1 MATREAGA
9 VATSA
14 ESPVEEG
21 LQVHGLARTHHVAPL
36 AMVTSG
42 AFGRE
47 AQVFFTELDRH
58 MIQVAGDSLARC
70 HMGQQTSVTL

>member
-14 ESPVEEG
+14 ESPVDEE
-21 LQVHGLARTHHVAPL
+21 LQVQRTDKDTPCGP
-36 AMVTSG
+36 SG
-42 AFGRE
+42 NGDIWCFGRE
-47 AQVFFTELDRH
+47 AQVFFTELDRR

-70 HMGQQTSVTL
+70 HMGQLTSVTL